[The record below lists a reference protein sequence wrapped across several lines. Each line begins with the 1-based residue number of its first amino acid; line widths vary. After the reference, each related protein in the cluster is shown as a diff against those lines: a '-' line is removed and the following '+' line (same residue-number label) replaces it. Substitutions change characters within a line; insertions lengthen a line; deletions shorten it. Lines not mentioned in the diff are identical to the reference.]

1 MPAELRERI
10 ATDVRE
16 AGADPLVEERLN
28 ATGQLANFGAP
39 AEFQAAID
47 HQRARIAAAAK
58 DLGIVPTQ

>member
-1 MPAELRERI
+1 MFAKPAPIHL
-10 ATDVRE
+10 
-16 AGADPLVEERLN
+16 
-28 ATGQLANFGAP
+28 QLANFGAP